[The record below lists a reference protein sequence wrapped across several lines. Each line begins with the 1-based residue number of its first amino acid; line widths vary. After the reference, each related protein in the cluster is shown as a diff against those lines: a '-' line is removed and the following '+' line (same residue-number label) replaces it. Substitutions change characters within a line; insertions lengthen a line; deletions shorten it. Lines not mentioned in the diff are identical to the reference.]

1 MVKSSLEMSNK
12 NPVAIDLFAGS
23 GGLTQGLRAAGF
35 HVVAAVEIDPDAART
50 YSWNNRK
57 TEMFERDLCDVS
69 PDELREAAGSDEIAL
84 LAGCA
89 PCQGFC
95 SLTNKYRKPDPRNEL
110 LLVMAGL
117 ISELRPRAVMMENV
131 PGITTR
137 GKAIHDEF
145 MNVISALG
153 YIPEDGTVQL
163 ADFGVPQ
170 SRRRYVL
177 LAGDGFKIPLPE
189 PTHARSPVKGS
200 RRRPWIT
207 VKEAIGHMKSPVT
220 LKKSF
225 QGNGPVSFDW
235 HVVRDLQPQVKA
247 RLQAAVPGETWLKI
261 DETVRPACH
270 QKGYRGFTNTYGRM
284 TWDQVSPTI
293 TGGCTTASK
302 GRFGHPD
309 KTRYTISV
317 REAALL
323 QTFPERYRFIT
334 EKMETV
340 CDLIGNAVPPL
351 YAKAAAK
358 QILSALDDHPAP
370 QIGGSL

>member
-1 MVKSSLEMSNK
+1 MVKSSLEMNNK
-12 NPVAIDLFAGS
+12 KPVAVDLFAGS

-35 HVVAAVEIDPDAART
+35 HVAAAVEIDPDAAKT
-50 YSWNNRK
+50 YHWNNRK
-57 TEMFERDLCDVS
+57 TEVFKRDLCNVS
-69 PDELREAAGSDEIAL
+69 PTELRDAAGSDEIAL

-110 LLVMAGL
+110 LLVMAEL
-117 ISELRPRAVMMENV
+117 IRALRPRAIMMENV
-131 PGITTR
+131 PGILTR
-137 GKAIHDEF
+137 GKAIHYEF
-145 MNVISALG
+145 MNVISDLG
-153 YIPEDGTVQL
+153 YLPANDVVQM

-177 LAGDGFKIPLPE
+177 LAGHGFRIPLPE
-189 PTHARSPVKGS
+189 PTHTRSPVKDSGL
-200 RRRPWIT
+200 RPWNT
-207 VKEAIGHMKSPVT
+207 VQDTIGQMEPPVT
-220 LKKSF
+220 LKESF
-225 QGNGPVSFDW
+225 RGDGPMSFNW

-247 RLQAAVPGETWLKI
+247 RLQAAKPGRTWLGV
-261 DETVRPACH
+261 DESVRPRCH
-270 QKGYRGFTNTYGRM
+270 RKGYRGFTNTYGRM
-284 TWDQVSPTI
+284 TWDQVAPTI

-309 KTRYTISV
+309 ESRYTISV

-323 QTFPERYRFIT
+323 QTFPERYRFVT

-358 QILSALDDHPAP
+358 KILSALYDHPAP
-370 QIGGSL
+370 QSGVSA